1 VKRGEEKRGNKM
13 TTVTLNLDT
22 VELTDE
28 QFYRLCQMNRDWQ
41 FERTAKGEI
50 IIMSPVGGVSGNRE
64 ADLIGLVWMWN
75 QQTQLGR
82 VFSSSTIFRLP
93 NNGDRSPDAA
103 WVSLERW
110 SALTTEE
117 QEKFPPIC
125 PDFVIELRE
134 AKLSRRE
141 SRTDSLRPLQEKMQE
156 YLNSGLRL
164 GWLINPQDEQVEI
177 YRPSREVEIV
187 QFPVSLSGED
197 VLPGFVLNLPM
208 I

>member
-1 VKRGEEKRGNKM
+1 
-13 TTVTLNLDT
+13 
-22 VELTDE
+22 
-28 QFYRLCQMNRDWQ
+28 
-41 FERTAKGEI
+41 
-50 IIMSPVGGVSGNRE
+50 MSPVGGVSGNRE
-64 ADLIGLVWMWN
+64 AYLITELGLWN
-75 QQTQLGR
+75 RQTQLGI

-110 SALTTEE
+110 SVLTTEE

-141 SRTDSLRPLQEKMQE
+141 SRPDPLRPLQEKMQE

-164 GWLINPQDEQVEI
+164 GWLINPLDEQVEI

>member
-1 VKRGEEKRGNKM
+1 M
-13 TTVTLNLDT
+13 TTIILNLDT

-28 QFYRLCQMNRDWQ
+28 QFYRLCQMNRDWP
-41 FERTAKGEI
+41 FERTPKGEI

-64 ADLIGLVWMWN
+64 AYLITELGLWN
-75 QQTQLGR
+75 RQTQLGI

-110 SALTTEE
+110 SALTAEE

-141 SRTDSLRPLQEKMQE
+141 SRPDPLQPLQEKMQE

-164 GWLINPQDEQVEI
+164 GWLINPLDEQVEI